1 MSSCLWAQFPRNER
15 PSQLTRD
22 VVGVFEQASSQID
35 SEKEELRISPGARG
49 LSSNEVL
56 ALIAPGLEDLGFT
69 VERGKVKED
78 RIDVPV
84 LYGLNGRVEKSFQ
97 ADAWHKEHRVVLEV
111 EAGRGVVNNQFLKD
125 LFQASMM
132 DDVDG
137 LIIAVRKVYQRG
149 RDFETVHRFLET
161 LYASGRLVLPL
172 KHVALIGY

>member
-1 MSSCLWAQFPRNER
+1 MPSCLWAQFPRNER

-22 VVGVFEQASSQID
+22 VVEAFELVSEQID
-35 SEKEELRISPGARG
+35 SEKEESRISPGARE

-56 ALIAPGLEDLGFT
+56 ALIAPGLERLGFT

-84 LYGLNGRVEKSFQ
+84 LYGLNGRVEKAFQ
-97 ADAWHKEHRVVLEV
+97 ADAWHKERRVVLEV
-111 EAGRGVVNNQFLKD
+111 EAGRGVVLNNQFLKD
-125 LFQASMM
+125 LFQACMM

-149 RDFETVHRFLET
+149 RDFDTVHKFLDT

-172 KHVALIGY
+172 KHVIGY